1 MLTFVLASFLAA
13 PPAGE
18 PCPVVLSPAVV
29 VQAEEPA
36 TIDAPEAEAPQASQD
51 QDVPRLAPA
60 KTVPPKAKL
69 RPRKKR

>member
-18 PCPVVLSPAVV
+18 PCPVVLRPAVV
-29 VQAEEPA
+29 VQVEEPA
-36 TIDAPEAEAPQASQD
+36 AAEAPETEAPQASRD
-51 QDVPRLAPA
+51 GEVPRLAPA
-60 KTVPPKAKL
+60 QAVPPKAKL

>member
-18 PCPVVLSPAVV
+18 PCPVILRPAVV
-29 VQAEEPA
+29 VQAEESVTDNA
-36 TIDAPEAEAPQASQD
+36 AEAEAPRASQD

-60 KTVPPKAKL
+60 QTVPPKAKL

>member
-18 PCPVVLSPAVV
+18 PCPVVLRPAVV

-36 TIDAPEAEAPQASQD
+36 ATEAPEAEAPRASQD
-51 QDVPRLAPA
+51 QEAPRLAPA
-60 KTVPPKAKL
+60 QAVPSKAKL